1 MIPSREIKK
10 KAREAGVPVSTVER
24 DYAQNWLLKNLSSMN
39 MALKGGTGIRKVY
52 IENYRFSD
60 DLDFTLLEDIEAEE
74 IKTKFKEAVLGSR
87 EESGISFSEDFGFNE
102 NENGFEIDV
111 YFQITQRGPNRTRIK
126 IDLTKYGNEKILLPL
141 KMKSVI
147 HPYGDNLSAQIKVY
161 SLEEIVAEKIRS
173 FFQRTRPR
181 DLYDVYFLWD
191 KVNTTIVKEI
201 LPDKF
206 KFKNVKLNLEDL
218 TKRKEDFENA
228 WINSLKHQLKE
239 LPEFDVVFTE
249 AVERIKNEIQF

>member
-1 MIPSREIKK
+1 
-10 KAREAGVPVSTVER
+10 
-24 DYAQNWLLKNLSSMN
+24 
-39 MALKGGTGIRKVY
+39 
-52 IENYRFSD
+52 
-60 DLDFTLLEDIEAEE
+60 
-74 IKTKFKEAVLGSR
+74 
-87 EESGISFSEDFGFNE
+87 
-102 NENGFEIDV
+102 
-111 YFQITQRGPNRTRIK
+111 
-126 IDLTKYGNEKILLPL
+126 
-141 KMKSVI
+141 MKSVI

-191 KVNTTIVKEI
+191 KVNTIIVKEI